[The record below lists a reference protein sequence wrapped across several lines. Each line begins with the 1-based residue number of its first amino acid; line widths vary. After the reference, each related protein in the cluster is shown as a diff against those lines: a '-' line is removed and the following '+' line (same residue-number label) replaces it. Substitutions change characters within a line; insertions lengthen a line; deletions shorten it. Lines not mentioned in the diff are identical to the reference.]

1 MAAKRKPDSRFDL
14 PSVIRG
20 LIERLIED
28 DWIRFR
34 SADGADVYYV
44 IGADAW
50 GREVEQGRSANME
63 IRASSKVSILGEHLV
78 RAAIAAAASDKY
90 VKRAGERLEKSGIT
104 VEQVTT
110 FLAHPRGG
118 NDRTQD
124 SIFPPSS
131 GNGLDAI
138 IGHRCGFRR
147 YWTWKSRRRRLG
159 RPGVAP
165 EIRELIRN
173 MSRANP
179 LWGAPR
185 VHGELAK
192 LGISISQAA
201 VSKYMVRHRTPPSH
215 TWRSFLDNHAKDLVS
230 LDFFTL
236 PTATF
241 RVLFVFIVLRHERR
255 RIVHFNVTEH
265 PSAEWTAQQ
274 MVDAFP
280 WDTAPRYL
288 VRDRDQTYG
297 AYFDSR
303 VDGLGIEQVLTAPRS
318 PWQNPFVE
326 RMIGSIRRECLD
338 HVIVLD
344 ERHLKRIL
352 RKYVDY
358 YHSCRTHL
366 SLEKDAQQAL
376 HERRLNPEDP
386 LVHHSDRG
394 VQYVSTRYTE
404 PILGVYV
411 LLYHLV
417 RYAS

>member
-1 MAAKRKPDSRFDL
+1 
-14 PSVIRG
+14 
-20 LIERLIED
+20 
-28 DWIRFR
+28 
-34 SADGADVYYV
+34 
-44 IGADAW
+44 
-50 GREVEQGRSANME
+50 
-63 IRASSKVSILGEHLV
+63 
-78 RAAIAAAASDKY
+78 
-90 VKRAGERLEKSGIT
+90 
-104 VEQVTT
+104 
-110 FLAHPRGG
+110 
-118 NDRTQD
+118 
-124 SIFPPSS
+124 
-131 GNGLDAI
+131 
-138 IGHRCGFRR
+138 
-147 YWTWKSRRRRLG
+147 
-159 RPGVAP
+159 
-165 EIRELIRN
+165 

-215 TWRSFLDNHAKDLVS
+215 TWRSFLDNHANDLVS

-241 RVLFVFIVLRHERR
+241 RVLFVFIVLRHARR

-303 VDGLGIEQVLTAPRS
+303 VDSLGMEQVLTAPRS
-318 PWQNPFVE
+318 PWQNPLVD

-366 SLEKDAQQAL
+366 SLEKDAPEPRRVELPAMGKVSAIPKVGGL
-376 HERRLNPEDP
+376 HHYYTRR
-386 LVHHSDRG
+386 
-394 VQYVSTRYTE
+394 
-404 PILGVYV
+404 
-411 LLYHLV
+411 
-417 RYAS
+417 AA